1 MDKIDTQYISH
12 LLFITESF
20 IHGWLLPKDKLNGS
34 EILLALSDPQPLRAS
49 MVTDAFHD
57 ALKIKIFIF
66 PMTAHSHFAFQNEL
80 IARDG
85 CFCFIIYLL
94 EASGHIV
101 ISLCCFI
108 GQKPLDS
115 RAGT

>member
-20 IHGWLLPKDKLNGS
+20 IHGWLLPKDKLNSS
-34 EILLALSDPQPLRAS
+34 EILLALSEPQPLRAP

-80 IARDG
+80 IAWRYFSINYPFSHRPNL
-85 CFCFIIYLL
+85 CEENYL
-94 EASGHIV
+94 S
-101 ISLCCFI
+101 
-108 GQKPLDS
+108 
-115 RAGT
+115 

>member
-20 IHGWLLPKDKLNGS
+20 IHGWLLPKDKLSSS
-34 EILLALSDPQPLRAS
+34 EILLALLDHQHLRAL

-57 ALKIKIFIF
+57 ALKIKIFIL

-80 IARDG
+80 IAWRY
-85 CFCFIIYLL
+85 FSINYPF
-94 EASGHIV
+94 
-101 ISLCCFI
+101 FP
-108 GQKPLDS
+108 Q
-115 RAGT
+115 T